1 MNQSSDRALTRRTM
15 FRLLGGA
22 ALAAVPALRL
32 AEEATAGR
40 TWCRADPVLRIGGQ
54 TAHVYI
60 TSPVEMLK
68 SATDKIMLRVT
79 LPRGVEGKLTDIL
92 ADFGRGYDVRFAT
105 SSALTAVDGV
115 IPVQLA
121 VSCPAR
127 DATLPVTV
135 EFAPVGDGPLVSAA
149 ASGTANAW
157 ITLVAR

>member
-1 MNQSSDRALTRRTM
+1 MNQSSDRALTPRTM
-15 FRLLGGA
+15 FRLLGGT
-22 ALAAVPALRL
+22 ALAAVPAWRL

-40 TWCRADPVLRIGGQ
+40 TWCRADPVLRIAGQ

-68 SATDKIMLRVT
+68 SATDKILLRVT
-79 LPRGVEGKLTDIL
+79 LPRGVEGTLTDIL

-105 SSALTAVDGV
+105 SSALTVADGV

-127 DATLPVTV
+127 DATLSVTV
-135 EFAPVGDGPLVSAA
+135 EFAPVRDRPLISTTGG
-149 ASGTANAW
+149 GTANAW
-157 ITLVAR
+157 ITLLAR